1 MVTFE
6 RPKPVAG
13 TEGDV
18 VLERV
23 LAFVADTLLLVVGVG
38 VVANL
43 LYLLSEP
50 VGLVVNALGI
60 PLYFAYFAVFEARY
74 GQTPG
79 KVATG
84 IVVVTD
90 HGAPAGYRA
99 TTIRSVLRVV
109 DWFPPV
115 GLAAIYLTDRRQ
127 RVGDLLADTVVV
139 EARERGE
146 KL

>member
-1 MVTFE
+1 MGTFE

-18 VLERV
+18 VLERS
-23 LAFVADTLLLVVGVG
+23 LAFLADTLALVVGVG

-50 VGLVVNALGI
+50 VGIAVNALGV
-60 PLYFAYFAVFEARY
+60 PLYFAYFAYFEAEY

-79 KVATG
+79 KLATG

-99 TTIRSVLRVV
+99 TTIRSLLRLV

-115 GLAAIYLTDRRQ
+115 GLAAIYLTDRHQ

-139 EARERGE
+139 EAKERGE

>member
-1 MVTFE
+1 MGTFE

-18 VLERV
+18 VLERL
-23 LAFVADTLLLVVGVG
+23 LAFVADTLALVVGVG

-50 VGLVVNALGI
+50 VGIAVNLLGV
-60 PLYFAYFAVFEARY
+60 PLYFAYFAYFEAAY

-84 IVVVTD
+84 IVVVTN

-99 TTIRSVLRVV
+99 TTIRSLLRLV

-115 GLAAIYLTDRRQ
+115 GLAAIYLTDRHQ

-139 EARERGE
+139 EAKERGE

>member
-1 MVTFE
+1 MGTFE

-18 VLERV
+18 VLERF

-50 VGLVVNALGI
+50 VGIAVNLLGV
-60 PLYFAYFAVFEARY
+60 PLYFAYFAFFEARY

-90 HGAPAGYRA
+90 RGAPAGYRA
-99 TTIRSVLRVV
+99 TTIRSVLRLL
-109 DWFPPV
+109 DWFPPI
-115 GLAAIYLTDRRQ
+115 GLGAILLTDRHQ
-127 RVGDLLADTVVV
+127 RVGDLLAETVVV
-139 EARERGE
+139 EARARGE